1 MHDVSD
7 SRSLWSSTKADEG
20 NSLAYELSAIGLNV
34 YCSTDPKSS
43 TVSSDDDVD
52 GLRDCSPASSSTSL
66 NEESDD
72 DESSESLSESLN
84 VARSLQRAVSE
95 PPP

>member
-1 MHDVSD
+1 MRSQGEHRLYHVHDVSD

-20 NSLAYELSAIGLNV
+20 NSLVDELSASGSNV

-43 TVSSDDDVD
+43 IVSSDDDVD
-52 GLRDCSPASSSTSL
+52 GLRGCSPASSSTSL

-72 DESSESLSESLN
+72 DESSKSLSKS
-84 VARSLQRAVSE
+84 RT
-95 PPP
+95 